1 MKQSKT
7 GFHLSIDVENL
18 SRSTE
23 TLEFERSLDPLLFK
37 LNESNIKAT
46 FFVLGQLVT
55 RWKTR
60 IAEIQSEGHEV
71 ALHGYS
77 HTSIEALGKQKFA
90 EETKI
95 GCDVLSE
102 ALGHQTYGYRAP
114 YFSLTKKCPWAPEI
128 IKSLDFTYSSSV
140 LPAWNPQASYP
151 DAPKNPFKWSCG
163 LVEFPVQSYG
173 FGRLRVPLL
182 GGAYI
187 RLAPEFLYRAIKDL
201 TNTSKFVYTYCHP
214 YDFDTNESFYRVEN
228 GSWLFS
234 KLLFMRRDLMLRRI
248 LQLVHTGQK
257 TFSELMNDKQF
268 INELTVFSPR
278 TTND

>member
-1 MKQSKT
+1 MNQTKT

-77 HTSIEALGKQKFA
+77 HTPIETLGEKKFA

-95 GCDVLSE
+95 GCDILSE
-102 ALGHQTYGYRAP
+102 ALGRQAYGYRAP
-114 YFSLTKKCPWAPEI
+114 YFSLTKNVHGH
-128 IKSLDFTYSSSV
+128 LRSSSRLTSLIRRV
-140 LPAWNPQASYP
+140 CSRRGIHRQATPTLPKIHSSGPVVSLNFQFSHMALEDS
-151 DAPKNPFKWSCG
+151 
-163 LVEFPVQSYG
+163 EFR
-173 FGRLRVPLL
+173 F
-182 GGAYI
+182 
-187 RLAPEFLYRAIKDL
+187 LAAHIFA
-201 TNTSKFVYTYCHP
+201 
-214 YDFDTNESFYRVEN
+214 
-228 GSWLFS
+228 
-234 KLLFMRRDLMLRRI
+234 
-248 LQLVHTGQK
+248 
-257 TFSELMNDKQF
+257 
-268 INELTVFSPR
+268 
-278 TTND
+278 